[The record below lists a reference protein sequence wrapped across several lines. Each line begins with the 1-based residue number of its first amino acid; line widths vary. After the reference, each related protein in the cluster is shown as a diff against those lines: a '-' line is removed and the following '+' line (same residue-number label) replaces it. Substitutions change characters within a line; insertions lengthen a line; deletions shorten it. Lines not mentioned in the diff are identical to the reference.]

1 MTLRLRYAIA
11 LWLLVAAAA
20 LSCGAPSVD
29 ELGLTELSADG
40 ACLPAG
46 RLEVAA
52 GDQWK
57 LAGDLRTLQIYG
69 GAEQTGEFV
78 TSYITVTSIADGV
91 TDAGGERVVVPNGVV
106 EGTIEDRSDDVEA
119 PPAAVT
125 PFSHSTVSSIEEGP
139 VLTIDWECHRNAWL
153 TRVDVSE
160 KRPPEKF
167 RGPTKY
173 ERFVEERTLDSGI
186 EVMVFKLKRDEPGLL
201 TSRFTTFVTSFGY
214 DKETGRLALREVSS
228 FGIQEEET
236 FGSFSSQQL
245 VVEDEPPAQE

>member
-1 MTLRLRYAIA
+1 M
-11 LWLLVAAAA
+11 AAA
-20 LSCGAPSVD
+20 LSCGGPSVD
-29 ELGLTELSADG
+29 ELGLTELSSDG
-40 ACLPAG
+40 ACVPAG
-46 RLEVAA
+46 RLEVAE
-52 GDQWK
+52 GEQWR
-57 LAGDLRTLQIYG
+57 LAGDLRTLEVYG
-69 GAEQTGEFV
+69 GGEQAGEFV
-78 TSYITVTSIADGV
+78 TTYVTVASIADGV
-91 TDAGGERVVVPNGVV
+91 IESGGERVVVRGGVV

-125 PFSHSTVSSIEEGP
+125 PFSHSTVSSIDEGP

-153 TRVDVSE
+153 THVDVSE

-173 ERFVEERTLDSGI
+173 QRFVEERTLDSGV
-186 EVMVFKLKRDEPGLL
+186 EVIVFKLKRDEPGLL

-236 FGSFSSQQL
+236 FASFSSQQL
-245 VVEDEPPAQE
+245 VVEDGPPALE